1 MASTKVEKR
10 IEEMHASED
19 VRASVA
25 EVWRKQ
31 REAVDIKQ
39 RRGRQE
45 KDINR
50 KNKRQINTQAT

>member
-1 MASTKVEKR
+1 
-10 IEEMHASED
+10 MHASED